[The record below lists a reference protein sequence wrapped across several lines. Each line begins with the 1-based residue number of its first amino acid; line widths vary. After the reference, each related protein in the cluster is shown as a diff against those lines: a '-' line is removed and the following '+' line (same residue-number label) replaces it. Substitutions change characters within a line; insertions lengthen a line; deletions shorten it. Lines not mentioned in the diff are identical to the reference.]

1 MKGENC
7 GPGVQLH
14 RGELIR
20 DLAEGQPDLQEDRVH
35 HAGAVKEQNRGSSS
49 ENCMKQFSFGSFIP

>member
-7 GPGVQLH
+7 GPRVQLH
-14 RGELIR
+14 RREPIG

-35 HAGAVKEQNRGSSS
+35 HAGVVKEHNEGAVQRTV
-49 ENCMKQFSFGSFIP
+49 